1 MSADQSI
8 SQTIAKIRQQSES
21 IRRKELQRA
30 LQRLNEEGELT
41 DEQEAAVE
49 ALTERLVD
57 QLLAVPRQRLNAV
70 ADEEEAETV
79 IELFA

>member
-1 MSADQSI
+1 MSTDPSI
-8 SQTIAKIRQQSES
+8 RQTIAKIRQQAES

-30 LQRLNEEGELT
+30 LQRLNAEGELT
-41 DEQEAAVE
+41 DEQQAAVE